1 MCYLHYAEVA
11 KTRLEVMEMRRRDFV
26 LGTGTV
32 AAWSIGPGAQQTAVP
47 VSGVGTA
54 RSYGASNSMADA
66 LVAQLKRNAA
76 ACATA
81 ITPPGN
87 DPLYYMTGRAAAEIE
102 RLQDENSRLRVA
114 LAEIGQL
121 AAEEGA
127 DHFTRRVAKAL
138 E

>member
-1 MCYLHYAEVA
+1 
-11 KTRLEVMEMRRRDFV
+11 MRRRDFV
-26 LGTGTV
+26 LGTGAV
-32 AAWSIGPGAQQTAVP
+32 AAWSLGHGAQQSAVP

-54 RSYGASNSMADA
+54 RSDGVSNSVTDA
-66 LVAQLKRNAA
+66 LVAQLKRNAS
-76 ACATA
+76 ACAAA
-81 ITPPGN
+81 IAPPGN

-102 RLQDENSRLRVA
+102 RLQEENSRLRVA

-127 DHFTRRVAKAL
+127 DHLTRRVAKAL